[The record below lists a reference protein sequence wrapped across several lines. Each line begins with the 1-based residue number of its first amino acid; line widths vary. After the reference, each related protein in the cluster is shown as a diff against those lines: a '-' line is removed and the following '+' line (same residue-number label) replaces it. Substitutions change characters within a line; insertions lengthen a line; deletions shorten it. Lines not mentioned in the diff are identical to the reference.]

1 MSRQMTEEQREHRRQ
16 IQHDRYL
23 RNHDK
28 ILAQQKIYRETHKE
42 EIKAKRRQ
50 RDFERKYLHP
60 KKPARTRKEIDHDY
74 YMRHREEIIAKAI
87 ARKKQVNYD
96 RREYKPTTGAGGDT

>member
-1 MSRQMTEEQREHRRQ
+1 MARIRDKQRDHE
-16 IQHDRYL
+16 RYMAN
-23 RNHDK
+23 REA

-60 KKPARTRKEIDHDY
+60 KKPARTRKEITTTTTC
-74 YMRHREEIIAKAI
+74 AI
-87 ARKKQVNYD
+87 VKKSSL
-96 RREYKPTTGAGGDT
+96 RP